1 MRVLLIGDNP
11 HNIRRLQAC
20 LPDGA
25 SVVAR
30 EEDLGAG
37 LSRLREKHVDIM
49 VLELPLANG
58 EEGLHALETLR
69 AEQLAASVVVLV
81 PPEKQSLGERA
92 LAAGA
97 DEYLTLDEL
106 DGSLLSRVLR
116 YAAAQASS
124 RRALQESRDRYDSLF
139 FNNHSVMLLIDPS
152 NGEIVDANPAA
163 SRFYGYPRETLQQ
176 MTVFEI
182 NILSRDEIQAKMKRV
197 HTEKC
202 RHFYFRH
209 RLASGEIRDVE
220 VYSGPIEIDERSLLY
235 SLIHDITERRAAET
249 ALRWESATNA
259 AVAQL
264 ARALISSASLE
275 DIAMLVLE
283 EARELTGSRFG
294 YVGHINPQ
302 TGYLVSSTLTHDIW
316 DTCQVED
323 KDFVFEE
330 FGGLWGWVLE
340 HRQSML
346 VNDLSAD
353 PRSTGIPAGHV
364 PIKRFLSAPALIN
377 EELLGQIALAN
388 PDRPYEQKDLD
399 AIGRLASLYALAVQ
413 RHRADKERQRY
424 GEEQATLY
432 NISSAL
438 ASLQESEALLSEI
451 LDVMLAVLKGDA
463 GWVTALD
470 VNAAAP
476 NQTQLI
482 THRGIDPALIPDIQ
496 CTVAEMCPLPD
507 YLPEACGPAHLV
519 FDCQEL
525 QPDLKEVFKQQ
536 LCIPLYAGGNVLGIL
551 SILWESAVDTPDFS
565 DEFFTAV
572 EQQIGVALQNAQL
585 YEAALQVDRLQVLNA
600 LDAALA
606 ATLEP
611 ERVAETTLRHLMQAV
626 NASTG
631 TLLLCEDHVTEN
643 CMYYALSS
651 LTGDVSTQHRP
662 PNIKSLKALMQTL
675 PPQSPPALIG
685 ELQTRWLG
693 VVNETFTEDWKA
705 GTLLAPVW
713 DEETPMGL
721 LLLGPRQDRREFSTE
736 DRALIQAG
744 ASRAGQAL
752 QNAHLYQA
760 SCAQSAR
767 LTTLNRISAVA
778 VSSLDPD
785 LVMREII
792 ERTCEALDALEG
804 SILLLN
810 KETGQLRFAITL
822 DENAHPLQDMVLEPG
837 RGIAGWV
844 AQERESVVVNDVKAD
859 PRFYAGI
866 DQTVDFSTKS
876 LLCAPL
882 LHHDEVIG
890 VMEIV
895 NKRKGAFTAQD
906 LYLLESVASIA
917 ASALENARLFNNAQ
931 RRAEELAKIN
941 EVGLILT
948 SSLDSSRITEMAL
961 DQISRLFDT
970 DGIALL
976 QADRRGDSLHVVQAL
991 SKGKHKDM
999 ALTLPTDES
1008 ISGWVFT
1015 HRKPVLVKD
1024 ARVDPRLWK
1033 GIEETMLEPRAMLA
1047 APLLSQTQ
1055 VIGVIVVM
1063 NDETNAYT
1071 EEDLHILQA
1080 LAPTLSVALENARLY
1095 EDLKQLLREREEAQ
1109 VRLIHTEKMAALGRL
1124 VASLAHEINNPLQA
1138 VQGCITLANEEIMEP
1153 YFDPDSLAYY
1163 VNVAEDEIDRIAV
1176 ILRRMRDFYR
1186 PAQQQYRYTDI
1197 HTILESV
1204 LALANKQL
1212 QHNEVTVERQ
1222 WDETL
1227 PEIYVNPDYLKQVFL
1242 NFVLNAMDAMPEGG
1256 TLTITTSETTQYL
1269 EDEKAPGPTLSV
1281 AFTDTGEGMDEETKS
1296 QIFEPFF
1303 TTKPD
1308 GSGLGLSIS
1317 YSIIKAHQG
1326 DIEIISEVDVGTTM
1340 IIHLPFGVEKGD
1352 YSLGGGW

>member
-11 HNIRRLQAC
+11 QNVQRLQDS
-20 LPDGA
+20 LPDSA
-25 SVVAR
+25 SEVVR
-30 EEDLGAG
+30 EVDLAAG
-37 LSRLREKHVDIM
+37 LSRLREQHVDIM
-49 VLELPLANG
+49 VLELPLAAA
-58 EEGLHALETLR
+58 EAGLHALETIR
-69 AEQLAASVVVLV
+69 AEQLAVSVIALV
-81 PPEKQSLGERA
+81 PPEQTSLGERA

-152 NGEIVDANPAA
+152 NGAIVDANPAA
-163 SRFYGYPRETLQQ
+163 SRFYGYSRETLQQ
-176 MTVFEI
+176 MTIFEI

-197 HTEKC
+197 HTEEC
-202 RHFYFRH
+202 RHLYFRH

-220 VYSGPIEIDERSLLY
+220 VYSGPIEIDKRSLLY
-235 SLIHDITERRAAET
+235 SLIHDITERRAAEV
-249 ALRWESATNA
+249 ALSWESTTNA

-283 EARELTGSRFG
+283 KARELTGSRFG
-294 YVGHINPQ
+294 YVGHIDPQ

-353 PRSTGIPAGHV
+353 PRSTGIPEGHV
-364 PIKRFLSAPALIN
+364 PIERFLSAPALIN
-377 EELLGQIALAN
+377 DELLGQIALAN
-388 PDRPYEQKDLD
+388 PDRPYEQKDLA
-399 AIGRLASLYALAVQ
+399 AIERLVSLYALAVQ
-413 RHRADKERQRY
+413 RHWAAKERERY

-451 LDVMLAVLKGDA
+451 MDVMLAVLGGDA

-482 THRGIDPALIPDIQ
+482 TNRGIDPALISDIQ
-496 CTVAEMCPLPD
+496 CTVAEMCPLLD

-525 QPDLKEVFKQQ
+525 QPDLKEIFKQQ
-536 LCIPLYAGGNVLGIL
+536 LCIPLYAGGTVLGIL
-551 SILWESAVDTPDFS
+551 SILWESPVDTPNFS
-565 DEFFTAV
+565 DDFFKAV
-572 EQQIGVALQNAQL
+572 GQQIGVVLQNAHL

-600 LDAALA
+600 LDAALS

-611 ERVAETTLRHLMQAV
+611 ERVAETTLRHLMEAV

-631 TLLLCEDHVTEN
+631 TLLLCEDRVTEN

-651 LTGDVSTQHRP
+651 LKGDLSTQHRQP
-662 PNIKSLKALMQTL
+662 KMKSLEVLMQTL
-675 PPQSPPALIG
+675 PPQSPPVLIG
-685 ELQTRWLG
+685 ELQTRWPG
-693 VVNETFTEDWKA
+693 IVNETFAEDWKA
-705 GTLLAPVW
+705 GMLLAPIW
-713 DEETPMGL
+713 DEEKPMGVL
-721 LLLGPRQDRREFSTE
+721 LFGPRKDLREFSTE
-736 DRALIQAG
+736 DCALIRAG
-744 ASRAGQAL
+744 TSRAGQAL

-760 SCAQSAR
+760 SRAQSAR

-778 VSSLDPD
+778 VSSLDPN

-822 DENAHPLQDMVLEPG
+822 DEKAHPLQDMVLEPG

-859 PRFYAGI
+859 PRFYDGI
-866 DQTVDFSTKS
+866 DQTVDFLTES

-890 VMEIV
+890 VIEIV
-895 NKRKGAFTAQD
+895 NKRKGAFTVQD
-906 LYLLESVASIA
+906 LHLLESVASIA
-917 ASALENARLFNNAQ
+917 ASALQNARLFNNVQ
-931 RRAEELAKIN
+931 RRAAELAKIN
-941 EVGLILT
+941 EVGQLLT

-961 DQISRLFDT
+961 DQINRLFDT

-976 QADRRGDSLHVVQAL
+976 KADQRGDNLHVVQTL
-991 SKGKHKDM
+991 SKDKHKDIPP
-999 ALTLPTDES
+999 TLPADES
-1008 ISGWVFT
+1008 ISGWVFK
-1015 HRKPVLVKD
+1015 HRKSVLVKD
-1024 ARVDPRLWK
+1024 AQADPRLWK
-1033 GIEETMLEPRAMLA
+1033 GIEETRLKPRAILA
-1047 APLLSQTQ
+1047 APLISQTQ

-1063 NDETNAYT
+1063 SDETNAYT
-1071 EEDLHILQA
+1071 EEDLHLLQA
-1080 LAPTLSVALENARLY
+1080 LTPTLSVALENARLY
-1095 EDLKQLLREREEAQ
+1095 EDLKQLLREREETQ
-1109 VRLIHTEKMAALGRL
+1109 VRLVQTEKMAALGRL

-1138 VQGCITLANEEIMEP
+1138 VQGCITLAHEEIMEP
-1153 YFDPDSLAYY
+1153 SLDSDSLAYY
-1163 VNVAEDEIDRIAV
+1163 VNVAEDEIDRIAM

-1186 PAQQQYRYTDI
+1186 PAQQQYRHTDI

-1212 QHNEVTVERQ
+1212 QHNEVTLECQ

-1256 TLTITTSETTQYL
+1256 TLTITTSETTQHL
-1269 EDEKAPGPTLSV
+1269 KGTRRPRGQLSASRSRILGKAWMKKPNHKSSSRFSPPSLMVRGWVFPSVIVSSRHIKETLR
-1281 AFTDTGEGMDEETKS
+1281 
-1296 QIFEPFF
+1296 
-1303 TTKPD
+1303 
-1308 GSGLGLSIS
+1308 
-1317 YSIIKAHQG
+1317 
-1326 DIEIISEVDVGTTM
+1326 
-1340 IIHLPFGVEKGD
+1340 
-1352 YSLGGGW
+1352 SLVKLM